1 MEPIE
6 PDQWLAQYG
15 QKIEAAERNAE
26 QAQAQLGEV
35 GGSATSPDGL
45 ITVSVNASGAL
56 TNLILRPGLRGEDP
70 ERISGAIMTA
80 VAQAQRTAAGQVVQ
94 IMTDFVGD
102 GPALDFVKANMP
114 NGYSGDEPEPA
125 EPESEL
131 ERRDTRPDDEY
142 FTNPP
147 DVMA

>member
-1 MEPIE
+1 MEPME

-15 QKIEAAERNAE
+15 QKIEQAKRNAE
-26 QAQAQLGEV
+26 QAQEQLGGV

-45 ITVSVNASGAL
+45 ITVTVNASGAL

-70 ERISGAIMTA
+70 ERVSGAIMSA
-80 VAQAQRTAAGQVVQ
+80 VGQAQRAAAGQVVQ
-94 IMTDFVGD
+94 IMNDFVGE

-114 NGYSGDEPEPA
+114 NGYSGDGDDPVEPEP
-125 EPESEL
+125 EIQ
-131 ERRDTRPDDEY
+131 RRDTRPDDDY

>member
-1 MEPIE
+1 MVE

-15 QKIEAAERNAE
+15 QKIEEAKRNAS
-26 QAQAQLGEV
+26 QAEAKLGGV

-45 ITVSVNASGAL
+45 VTVSVNASGAL
-56 TNLILRPGLRGEDP
+56 TDLILRPGLRGEDP
-70 ERISGAIMTA
+70 ERISGTIMA
-80 VAQAQRTAAGQVVQ
+80 ALAKAQRAAAGQVVE

-102 GPALDFVKANMP
+102 GAALEFVKANMP
-114 NGYSGDEPEPA
+114 NGYSGDGTDPEEPQPEPV
-125 EPESEL
+125 
-131 ERRDTRPDDEY
+131 RRDDRPDDDY

>member
-1 MEPIE
+1 ME

-15 QKIEAAERNAE
+15 EKIEQAKRNA
-26 QAQAQLGEV
+26 AQAESQLGGV

-45 ITVSVNASGAL
+45 ITVTVNASGAL
-56 TNLILRPGLRGEDP
+56 TDLILRPQLRGEDP

-80 VAQAQRTAAGQVVQ
+80 VAQAQRAAAGKVVE
-94 IMTDFVGD
+94 IMTEFVGD
-102 GPALDFVKANMP
+102 SPALEFVKAKMP
-114 NGYSGDEPEPA
+114 NGYSGDGTDAVEPEP
-125 EPESEL
+125 EIQ
-131 ERRDTRPDDEY
+131 RRDTRPDDDY

>member
-1 MEPIE
+1 ME

-15 QKIEAAERNAE
+15 EKIEQAKRNAAAVE
-26 QAQAQLGEV
+26 TQLGGV

-45 ITVSVNASGAL
+45 ITVTVNASGAL
-56 TNLILRPGLRGEDP
+56 TNLILRPQLRGEDP

-80 VAQAQRTAAGQVVQ
+80 VAQAQRAAAGQVVQ
-94 IMTDFVGD
+94 IMSESFGD
-102 GPALDFVKANMP
+102 GPALDFVKSKMP
-114 NGYSGDEPEPA
+114 NGYSGDGTDEVEPV
-125 EPESEL
+125 PEL
-131 ERRDTRPDDEY
+131 QRRDTRPDDEY

>member
-1 MEPIE
+1 ME

-15 QKIEAAERNAE
+15 EKIEQAKRNA
-26 QAQAQLGEV
+26 AQAESQLGGV

-45 ITVSVNASGAL
+45 ITVTVNASGAL
-56 TNLILRPGLRGEDP
+56 TDLILRPQLRGEDP

-80 VAQAQRTAAGQVVQ
+80 VAQAQRAAAGRVVE
-94 IMTDFVGD
+94 IMTEFVGD
-102 GPALDFVKANMP
+102 SPALEFVKSKMP
-114 NGYSGDEPEPA
+114 NGYSGDGTDAVEPEP
-125 EPESEL
+125 EL
-131 ERRDTRPDDEY
+131 QRRDTRPDDDY

>member
-1 MEPIE
+1 ME

-15 QKIEAAERNAE
+15 EKIEQAKRNA
-26 QAQAQLGEV
+26 AQAESQLGGV

-45 ITVSVNASGAL
+45 ITVAVNASGAL
-56 TNLILRPGLRGEDP
+56 TDLILRPQLRGEDP

-80 VAQAQRTAAGQVVQ
+80 VAQAQRAAAGRVVE
-94 IMTDFVGD
+94 IMTEFVGD
-102 GPALDFVKANMP
+102 SPALEFVKAKMP
-114 NGYSGDEPEPA
+114 NGYSGDGTDAVEPEP
-125 EPESEL
+125 EIQ
-131 ERRDTRPDDEY
+131 RRDTRPDDDY

>member
-1 MEPIE
+1 ME

-15 QKIEAAERNAE
+15 EKIDQAKRNA
-26 QAQAQLGEV
+26 AQVETQLGGV

-45 ITVSVNASGAL
+45 ITVTVNASGAL
-56 TNLILRPGLRGEDP
+56 TDLILRPQLRGEDP

-80 VAQAQRTAAGQVVQ
+80 VAQAQRAAAGKVVE
-94 IMTDFVGD
+94 IMTEFVGD
-102 GPALDFVKANMP
+102 SPALEFVKAKMP
-114 NGYSGDEPEPA
+114 NGYSGDGTDAVEPA
-125 EPESEL
+125 PEIQ
-131 ERRDTRPDDEY
+131 RRDVRPDDDY

>member
-15 QKIEAAERNAE
+15 QKIEQAKRQAE
-26 QAQAQLGEV
+26 QAKTQLGDV

-45 ITVSVNASGAL
+45 VTVSVNASGAL

-80 VAQAQRTAAGQVVQ
+80 VAQAQRNAAGQVVQ
-94 IMTDFVGD
+94 IMTEFVGD
-102 GPALDFVKANMP
+102 SPALDFVKANMP
-114 NGYSGDEPEPA
+114 NGYSGDGTDEA

>member
-1 MEPIE
+1 ME

-15 QKIEAAERNAE
+15 EKIEQAKRNA
-26 QAQAQLGEV
+26 AQVETQLGGV

-45 ITVSVNASGAL
+45 ITVTVNASGAL
-56 TNLILRPGLRGEDP
+56 TDLILRPQLRGEDP

-80 VAQAQRTAAGQVVQ
+80 VAKAQRAAAGQVVQ
-94 IMTDFVGD
+94 IMTEFVGD
-102 GPALDFVKANMP
+102 SPALEFVKSKMP
-114 NGYSGDEPEPA
+114 NGYSGDGTDAVEPEP
-125 EPESEL
+125 EVQ
-131 ERRDTRPDDEY
+131 RRDTRPDDDY

>member
-1 MEPIE
+1 ME

-15 QKIEAAERNAE
+15 EKIEQAKRNA
-26 QAQAQLGEV
+26 AQAESQLGGV

-45 ITVSVNASGAL
+45 ITVTVNASGAL
-56 TNLILRPGLRGEDP
+56 TDLIMRPQLRGEDP

-80 VAQAQRTAAGQVVQ
+80 VAQAQRAAAGKVVE
-94 IMTDFVGD
+94 IMTEFVGD
-102 GPALDFVKANMP
+102 SPALEFVKAKMP
-114 NGYSGDEPEPA
+114 NGYSGDGTDAVEPEP
-125 EPESEL
+125 EL
-131 ERRDTRPDDEY
+131 QRRDTRPDDDY

>member
-1 MEPIE
+1 ME

-15 QKIEAAERNAE
+15 EKIEQAKRNA
-26 QAQAQLGEV
+26 AQAESQLGGV

-45 ITVSVNASGAL
+45 ITVTVNASGAL
-56 TNLILRPGLRGEDP
+56 TDLILRPQLRGEDP

-80 VAQAQRTAAGQVVQ
+80 VAQAQRAAAGKVVE
-94 IMTDFVGD
+94 IMTEFVGD
-102 GPALDFVKANMP
+102 SPALEFVKAKMP
-114 NGYSGDEPEPA
+114 NGYSGDGTDAVEPEP
-125 EPESEL
+125 EL
-131 ERRDTRPDDEY
+131 QRRDTRPDDDY

>member
-1 MEPIE
+1 ME

-15 QKIEAAERNAE
+15 EKIEQAKRNA
-26 QAQAQLGEV
+26 AQAETQLGSV

-45 ITVSVNASGAL
+45 ITVTVNASGAL
-56 TNLILRPGLRGEDP
+56 TDLILRPQLRGEDP

-80 VAQAQRTAAGQVVQ
+80 VAQAQRAAAGRVVE
-94 IMTDFVGD
+94 IMTEFVGD
-102 GPALDFVKANMP
+102 SPALEFVKSKMP
-114 NGYSGDEPEPA
+114 NGYSGDGTDAVEPEP
-125 EPESEL
+125 EL
-131 ERRDTRPDDEY
+131 QRRDTRPDDDY

>member
-1 MEPIE
+1 ME

-15 QKIEAAERNAE
+15 EKIEQAKRNA
-26 QAQAQLGEV
+26 AQAESQLGGV

-45 ITVSVNASGAL
+45 ITVTVNASGAL
-56 TNLILRPGLRGEDP
+56 TDLILRPQLRGEDP

-80 VAQAQRTAAGQVVQ
+80 VAQAQRTAAGRVVE
-94 IMTDFVGD
+94 IMTEFVGD
-102 GPALDFVKANMP
+102 SPALEFVKAKMP
-114 NGYSGDEPEPA
+114 NGYSGDGTDAAEPEP
-125 EPESEL
+125 EIQ
-131 ERRDTRPDDEY
+131 RRDTRPDDDY

>member
-1 MEPIE
+1 ME

-15 QKIEAAERNAE
+15 EKIEQAKRNA
-26 QAQAQLGEV
+26 AQAESQLGGV

-45 ITVSVNASGAL
+45 ITVTVNASGAL
-56 TNLILRPGLRGEDP
+56 TDLILRPQLRGEDP

-80 VAQAQRTAAGQVVQ
+80 VAQAQRAAAGRVVE
-94 IMTDFVGD
+94 IMTEFVGD
-102 GPALDFVKANMP
+102 SPALEFVKSKMP
-114 NGYSGDEPEPA
+114 YGYSGDGTDAVEPEP
-125 EPESEL
+125 EL
-131 ERRDTRPDDEY
+131 QRRDTRPDDDY

>member
-1 MEPIE
+1 ME

-15 QKIEAAERNAE
+15 EKIEQAKRNA
-26 QAQAQLGEV
+26 AQAESQLGGV

-45 ITVSVNASGAL
+45 VTVTVNASGAL
-56 TNLILRPGLRGEDP
+56 TDLILRPQLRGEDP

-80 VAQAQRTAAGQVVQ
+80 VAQAQRAAAGKVVE
-94 IMTDFVGD
+94 IMTEFVGD
-102 GPALDFVKANMP
+102 SPALEFVKAKMP
-114 NGYSGDEPEPA
+114 NGYSGDGTDAVEPEP
-125 EPESEL
+125 EIQ
-131 ERRDTRPDDEY
+131 RRDTRPDDDY